1 MIEIRNLSKHFGDV
15 KALKNIN
22 LSVQQGEFF
31 GLLGPNGAGKTTTVN
46 ILSTLLKPDD
56 GSVTLNGLDLL
67 SDPRGAKRLL
77 GVVPQELALY
87 EELSAADNLHFWGK
101 LYGMQGNSL
110 KARIRHLL
118 EFMGLNDRGNDRL
131 TTFSGGMKRR
141 VNLAVALLHD
151 PVILF
156 LDEPTVGIDVQSRHR
171 IYEILGKL
179 HQQDKTIV
187 YTTHYLEEIERL
199 CERVAIIDQG
209 EIKAEGTLDSLR
221 QLIQGDSEVLV
232 MLDDISL
239 KTAPADPLPAGV
251 RLTDE
256 GLLGSGDDVNDL
268 VQKLVTICSARGWNI
283 RDIELKSASLETVFL
298 QLTGKELRD

>member
-1 MIEIRNLSKHFGDV
+1 MIKIRNLSKHFGDV
-15 KALKNIN
+15 KALKNMN
-22 LSVQQGEFF
+22 LSVQPGEFF

-46 ILSTLLKPDD
+46 ILSTLLQPDE

-101 LYGMQGNSL
+101 LYGMHGGSL
-110 KARIRHLL
+110 KARIRQLL

-131 TTFSGGMKRR
+131 ATFSGGMKRR
-141 VNLAVALLHD
+141 VNLAAALLHD
-151 PVILF
+151 PAILF

-179 HQQDKTIV
+179 HQQGKTIV

-209 EIKAEGTLDSLR
+209 EIKAEGTLESLR

-251 RLTDE
+251 SLTDE

>member
-1 MIEIRNLSKHFGDV
+1 MIKIRNLSKHFGGV
-15 KALKNIN
+15 KALKNMN
-22 LSVQQGEFF
+22 LSVQPGEFF

-46 ILSTLLKPDD
+46 ILSTLLQPDE

-101 LYGMQGNSL
+101 LYGMHGGSL
-110 KARIRHLL
+110 KARIRQLL

-131 TTFSGGMKRR
+131 ATFSGGMKRR
-141 VNLAVALLHD
+141 VNLAAALLHD
-151 PVILF
+151 PAILF

-179 HQQDKTIV
+179 HQQGKTIV

-209 EIKAEGTLDSLR
+209 EIKAEGTLESLR

-251 RLTDE
+251 SLTDE